1 MSIVRHVALA
11 ALVLPGAVFASN
23 VFNVAS
29 SSCSGSL
36 VSSSTDGLS
45 FACTGDFALSN
56 AAIFSD
62 TFILLSATGSL
73 QLTNVSLAAQTITLN
88 AGNRLAIDAA
98 STLQNQGAGLL
109 VPPGPITLLAGGQI
123 EIRQN
128 PTKDVIEWNSVDIR
142 TGGTVHLAYPGSGPQ
157 LGHVPEPESLAL
169 MLAGLAT
176 IGLACRKAL
185 KA

>member
-1 MSIVRHVALA
+1 MSIFRHVALA
-11 ALVLPGAVFASN
+11 SLVLPGTVFASN
-23 VFNVAS
+23 LLNVAS

-36 VSSSTDGLS
+36 VSSTTDGLS

-73 QLTNVSLAAQTITLN
+73 QLTDVSLTAQTITLN
-88 AGNRLAIDAA
+88 AGNRLAIDAT
-98 STLQNQGAGLL
+98 STLQTQDAGPL

-128 PTKDVIEWNSVDIR
+128 PTRDVIEWNGVDIR
-142 TGGTVHLAYPGSGPQ
+142 TGGTVHLAYPSSGPQ
-157 LGHVPEPESLAL
+157 LANVPEPESLAL
-169 MLAGLAT
+169 MLAGLTT
-176 IGLACRKAL
+176 IGLAFRKAS